1 MHAFSSA
8 SQSKLTTQC
17 TNWHYILGE
26 MQTHSHRQKCF
37 LFSCFSINAAIVM
50 NKTYKRARAPA
61 LVWVC
66 GSVHKNLPRTY
77 FGLASPNLWEKR
89 IMIFISLDSGILHF
103 ASAACEPG
111 FSEPHSG
118 KLWSSTMA
126 AQFRYSIILHSIHLL
141 TNSILNGSNIGQSK
155 NPHRKGLIVMDFVH
169 VVQRAEH
176 TFGLYV

>member
-1 MHAFSSA
+1 MDKSVFYSVA
-8 SQSKLTTQC
+8 
-17 TNWHYILGE
+17 N
-26 MQTHSHRQKCF
+26 
-37 LFSCFSINAAIVM
+37 SINAAIVM
-50 NKTYKRARAPA
+50 NKTYERARAPA

-103 ASAACEPG
+103 ASAAFEPG

-126 AQFRYSIILHSIHLL
+126 AQFRYSITLHSIHLL

-169 VVQRAEH
+169 VVQRAAYFRFVCVAVHYNLGSDLILMRFKRKGEKCSNQ
-176 TFGLYV
+176 